1 MRYETKRLKSSIR
14 LALMTA
20 IAALPMTAFAA
31 ADEPEVYD
39 LEEVEVV
46 GVHETAAS
54 GESEQPSVYA
64 GGQIARTSH
73 LGVLGERD
81 FMDVP
86 FNVTTFNKDMIENKQ
101 ATSVVDI
108 ITNDASVSDQ
118 TLSGA
123 SQAWYIRGFKSQQQD
138 VQFNGLYGVAPRFY
152 AGVEGLERVE
162 LLKGPGALLG
172 GMAPNGSVGGV
183 INFIPKRAEGNKT
196 SVTLAYG
203 NKHQFSQH
211 IDTSFR
217 SEDGKYGVRV
227 NLYNNRGETAA
238 KDERMQT
245 STQTLAFDYRGTR
258 DRLSLDLGLIYN
270 EIKDPQYRI
279 TFNNNFI
286 DKAGGMP
293 RVDIN
298 SKFGSPGTFR
308 RISEKYGVFRTE
320 HDFNKNWMGYAAFGM
335 RSTAMDYLYNEFR
348 MNNASGA
355 ASRRY
360 RYNNQVNKANS
371 LELGV
376 KGTVMTGALKHE
388 LTLAANRMHYTRY
401 MYNRMLGGYTPAGT
415 IYAPVWGTP
424 TGDLTWRIPKNDET
438 TLSSVALTDVMTTAD
453 ERWIFIV
460 GGRLQSIDVT
470 NYRDGSGNTR
480 YSHMK
485 RNLLSPAFAIV
496 HKLNKTASL
505 YANYIQGLSQDEAP
519 SSAANGGTLLPP
531 YKAKQYEV
539 GAKFDFGKM
548 AATVSAFT
556 LTSPGVIT
564 NAANVAVV
572 DGEVR
577 NRGLEVNFFGEPKKG
592 TRLTGG
598 MTWLDAKY
606 QKTQNDTYDGHRKE
620 GAPHFTAVLGVERDI
635 HGVQGLAL
643 SANMTYNSMTYINQL
658 NNFRI
663 SPWVRFDVGAR
674 YSFHAGKTPV
684 TVRANVYNVFNRNY
698 WRGLEKAIYLGAG
711 RTYMLSVTAD
721 F

>member
-1 MRYETKRLKSSIR
+1 M
-14 LALMTA
+14 
-20 IAALPMTAFAA
+20 
-31 ADEPEVYD
+31 
-39 LEEVEVV
+39 
-46 GVHETAAS
+46 
-54 GESEQPSVYA
+54 
-64 GGQIARTSH
+64 
-73 LGVLGERD
+73 
-81 FMDVP
+81 
-86 FNVTTFNKDMIENKQ
+86 
-101 ATSVVDI
+101 
-108 ITNDASVSDQ
+108 
-118 TLSGA
+118 
-123 SQAWYIRGFKSQQQD
+123 
-138 VQFNGLYGVAPRFY
+138 
-152 AGVEGLERVE
+152 
-162 LLKGPGALLG
+162 
-172 GMAPNGSVGGV
+172 
-183 INFIPKRAEGNKT
+183 
-196 SVTLAYG
+196 TLAYG

-211 IDTSFR
+211 IDTSFQ

-335 RSTAMDYLYNEFR
+335 RSTSMDYLYNEFR

-376 KGTVMTGALKHE
+376 KGTVMTGTLKHE

-401 MYNRMLGGYTPAGT
+401 MYNRMLGGYTSAGT

-539 GAKFDFGKM
+539 GAKFDFGKF
-548 AATVSAFT
+548 ATTLSAF
-556 LTSPGVIT
+556 SIK
-564 NAANVAVV
+564 NAAIVRDPVTLIESA

-577 NRGLEVNFFGEPKKG
+577 NRGLEWTFFGEPKAG
-592 TRLTGG
+592 TRITGG
-598 MTWLDAKY
+598 MTWLNARFE
-606 QKTQNDTYDGHRKE
+606 KTSGGVNDGKIQSGSPRM
-620 GAPHFTAVLGVERDI
+620 TAVLGLEQDI
-635 HGVQGLAL
+635 HGVPGLSL
-643 SANMTYNSMTYINQL
+643 SARMTYNSSTYANDA
-658 NNFRI
+658 NTFRVA
-663 SPWVRFDVGAR
+663 PWTCVDVGAR
-674 YSFHAGKTPV
+674 YRFKAGGTPV
-684 TVRANVYNVFNRNY
+684 TVRADVYNVFNRNY
-698 WRGLEKAIYLGAG
+698 WHALDRGAVYLGAP
-711 RTYMLSVTAD
+711 RTFMLSMTAD